1 LASGTD
7 LILLVLNADLSSPE
21 LEALDVLRRSGKP
34 LFLVANGADRWTPQQ
49 RAELGD
55 SIQRR
60 AGKELQLIWV
70 AAAPR
75 RAELLSDGRVR
86 SKALAPEV
94 EPLKIQL
101 LELLQRQGQ
110 LLLTVNSL
118 HRAETFSRRLLEQR
132 LQQRQQAAQGLIGR
146 FATLKAAGVAINPLA
161 MLDLAGSAAADGA
174 LVLQLCELYGLRLH
188 SPQTKK
194 LLQHIGQNSA
204 LLGGVQW
211 GLQALL
217 GVLKQF
223 LLLAAPASAGLSLAP
238 AAPVA
243 LAQVALAV
251 HGTRRTGRETT
262 KQLLLAAHRGPSRPA
277 ALLRRLRQLEPSANN
292 WLSQQAPWSPSPL
305 P

>member
-1 LASGTD
+1 
-7 LILLVLNADLSSPE
+7 
-21 LEALDVLRRSGKP
+21 
-34 LFLVANGADRWTPQQ
+34 
-49 RAELGD
+49 
-55 SIQRR
+55 
-60 AGKELQLIWV
+60 
-70 AAAPR
+70 
-75 RAELLSDGRVR
+75 
-86 SKALAPEV
+86 
-94 EPLKIQL
+94 
-101 LELLQRQGQ
+101 
-110 LLLTVNSL
+110 
-118 HRAETFSRRLLEQR
+118 
-132 LQQRQQAAQGLIGR
+132 
-146 FATLKAAGVAINPLA
+146 

-217 GVLKQF
+217 GVVKQF

-277 ALLRRLRQLEPSANN
+277 ALLRRLRQLEPSANS